1 MKVPP
6 GNVRTTDDHVAT
18 GSTFSVKKGHKVTIT
33 LRTATDG
40 GYGWAI
46 VKGKHSPKFTVLS
59 KTVVPRKHKPGVVG
73 GDSNTVYVLRATAT
87 GRATF
92 KVVERRSFDKT
103 DVIDS
108 YTLHLHITK

>member
-1 MKVPP
+1 MLRNISDHSVARRFVLHVKVPP

-87 GRATF
+87 LNVARPVA
-92 KVVERRSFDKT
+92 VARST
-103 DVIDS
+103 
-108 YTLHLHITK
+108 